1 MKTSFKTLTV
11 VALAIMLFVSS
22 TFAQQPDT
30 IQVDVTKLSAQ
41 ELQVYQA
48 LKQKQAQSQ
57 AAAVMEN
64 LTPEKIDKYA
74 AIGKSFGT
82 AFKECWS
89 TVSTDAER
97 FAQSD
102 AGKLTMF
109 LIAWKIVGQ
118 DGVNLVEKAVQ
129 YSIGIPLL
137 VVGTLFFFYIFRR
150 NCVTRPQLVSKT
162 KLFGILTVKSEYEG
176 EVQAVHGSEG
186 WPILYAVCYAIFVG
200 ICCMII
206 FPG

>member
-1 MKTSFKTLTV
+1 MKTSFKTLV
-11 VALAIMLFVSS
+11 LALAMLFTVS

-41 ELQVYQA
+41 ELQVYQS
-48 LKQKQAQSQ
+48 LKQKQMD
-57 AAAVMEN
+57 AANQISVAN
-64 LTPEKIDKYA
+64 ITPEKLDKYA
-74 AIGKSFGT
+74 QIGKSFGT

-102 AGKLTMF
+102 AGKMTMF

-129 YSIGIPLL
+129 YSIGIPLI
-137 VVGTLFFFYIFRR
+137 VVGTIFFIYIFRR
-150 NCVTRPQLVSKT
+150 NCTSRPKLVNKT
-162 KLFGILTVKSEYEG
+162 QLFGILTIKSEYAG
-176 EVQAVHGSEG
+176 EIQGAHSGDG
-186 WPILYAVCYAIFVG
+186 APLLYGVCYLILIGVSCAIMFAG
-200 ICCMII
+200 
-206 FPG
+206 